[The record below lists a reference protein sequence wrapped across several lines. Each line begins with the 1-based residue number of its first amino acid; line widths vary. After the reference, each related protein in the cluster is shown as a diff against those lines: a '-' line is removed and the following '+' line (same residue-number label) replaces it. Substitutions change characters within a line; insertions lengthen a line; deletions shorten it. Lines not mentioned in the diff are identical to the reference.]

1 MLSAHVGSVNV
12 PASMFACK
20 GKTGGVQVYIKLLW
34 HLKYLTSI
42 QS

>member
-1 MLSAHVGSVNV
+1 MSAVNV
-12 PASMFACK
+12 PVLVCLLVK
-20 GKTGGVQVYIKLLW
+20 GTGKTGGVQVYIKLFW